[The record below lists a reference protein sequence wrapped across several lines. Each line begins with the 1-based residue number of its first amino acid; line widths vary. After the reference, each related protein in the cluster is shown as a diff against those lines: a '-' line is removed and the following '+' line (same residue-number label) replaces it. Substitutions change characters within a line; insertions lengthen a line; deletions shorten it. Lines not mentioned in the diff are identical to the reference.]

1 MTEKVI
7 NVSAVTERRENMSA
21 IIYDARRI
29 KAFEYL
35 QELGEITGKTQ
46 EFIDELWKMILPHG
60 DLMEEYMYYLDHQ
73 TFLNKINIE
82 GYGMTDLYM
91 WLIRRFNLMI
101 DYGKN
106 EKDCN
111 KEALVLDTF
120 WHMAKMKEHPE
131 DYVKQ
136 LEDGFGLGMDQ
147 L

>member
-1 MTEKVI
+1 
-7 NVSAVTERRENMSA
+7 MSA

-29 KAFEYL
+29 KAYEYI
-35 QELGEITGKTQ
+35 QQLGRLTGKS
-46 EFIDELWKMILPHG
+46 EKYIEALWKEILQHG
-60 DLMEEYMYYLDHQ
+60 DLMKEYMYYLEYH
-73 TFLNKINIE
+73 TFLDEIKVE
-82 GYGMTDLYM
+82 GYGVTDLYM
-91 WLIRRFNLMI
+91 WLIRRFNLQI

-106 EKDCN
+106 EADCN

-131 DYVKQ
+131 EYVKQ

>member
-1 MTEKVI
+1 
-7 NVSAVTERRENMSA
+7 MST
-21 IIYDARRI
+21 IIYDARRV
-29 KAFEYL
+29 KAYEYIR
-35 QELGEITGKTQ
+35 ELGEITGKPV
-46 EFIDELWKMILPHG
+46 EFTDALWKELLQHG
-60 DLMEEYMYYLDHQ
+60 DLMEEYMYYLDHH
-73 TFLNKINIE
+73 TFLDKIKIE

-106 EKDCN
+106 EEDCN

-120 WHMAKMKEHPE
+120 WHMAKMKEHPKE
-131 DYVKQ
+131 YVKQ